1 MQIRRLNAG
10 DQALARELFV
20 TMAGVFGEDSDKLS
34 DDYLARLLARDSFW
48 AIAAIDGEQVV
59 GGLTAHTLPMTA
71 TETAVVFLYDLA
83 VRRGHQR
90 RGVGRLLVQALREA
104 AKAAGVSEVF
114 VGADNADEQALGFYR
129 AMGGEAALA
138 TFFSFPLHKA

>member
-1 MQIRRLNAG
+1 MQIRRLNAA

-34 DDYLARLLARDSFW
+34 DDYLARLLARDGFW

-71 TETAVVFLYDLA
+71 TETSVVFLYDLA

-104 AKAAGVSEVF
+104 AKAAGASEVF